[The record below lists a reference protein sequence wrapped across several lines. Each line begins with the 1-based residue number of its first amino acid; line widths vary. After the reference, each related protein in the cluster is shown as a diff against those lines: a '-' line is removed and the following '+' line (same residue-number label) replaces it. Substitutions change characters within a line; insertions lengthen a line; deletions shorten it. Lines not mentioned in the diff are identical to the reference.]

1 MERQLAFGG
10 ILGETAAAIAG
21 AAAYVVALIVA
32 LAGLGIAGQMGGA
45 VNPDQLWGF
54 GFTYEDDTTALGLA
68 AALAQLVVQ
77 FVGCYFVLAR
87 MLQVRGH
94 LTAGGTRIWAYIGLS
109 IVTGIAIMFGLVLLI
124 VPGVILLVRWSAA
137 PGYLIGR
144 GTGVGEAMS
153 KSWDATRGH
162 SWPIFFAGLVLLVVF
177 IGAAVVIGLGS
188 DLAGSATIGEIV
200 AGSIIEAVM
209 TAVSLAF
216 SAAVFMLLDR
226 DVEKFDEVFA

>member
-1 MERQLAFGG
+1 
-10 ILGETAAAIAG
+10 
-21 AAAYVVALIVA
+21 
-32 LAGLGIAGQMGGA
+32 
-45 VNPDQLWGF
+45 
-54 GFTYEDDTTALGLA
+54 
-68 AALAQLVVQ
+68 
-77 FVGCYFVLAR
+77 
-87 MLQVRGH
+87 
-94 LTAGGTRIWAYIGLS
+94 
-109 IVTGIAIMFGLVLLI
+109 
-124 VPGVILLVRWSAA
+124 
-137 PGYLIGR
+137 
-144 GTGVGEAMS
+144 MS